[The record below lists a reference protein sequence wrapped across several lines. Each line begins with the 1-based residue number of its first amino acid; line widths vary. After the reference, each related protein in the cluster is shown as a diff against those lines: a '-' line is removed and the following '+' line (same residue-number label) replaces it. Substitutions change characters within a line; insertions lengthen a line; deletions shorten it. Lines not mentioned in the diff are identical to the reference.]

1 VRRFRAERAAHHY
14 WRGAWD
20 EALDVADEYLSA
32 IEGGQPHQME
42 GEMRV
47 LRGRIKLARGELVG
61 AAADAE
67 RAVAFGRLT
76 GHPYDVL
83 PALAFA
89 ARTALGQD
97 ARQAEKLAAEF
108 LARLASDRTFWAA
121 WALPDAVAVATALGL
136 GAELVGVLS
145 AVDAPTRWDRA
156 ALAHARGAA
165 AEAAA
170 IYREMGAL
178 PEAAEAEGGTA
189 FWEAVG
195 ARVRL
200 EDATAPPY

>member
-1 VRRFRAERAAHHY
+1 
-14 WRGAWD
+14 
-20 EALDVADEYLSA
+20 
-32 IEGGQPHQME
+32 
-42 GEMRV
+42 MRV
-47 LRGRIKLARGELVG
+47 LRGRIKLARGDLFG

-89 ARTALGQD
+89 ARAALQED
-97 ARQAEKLAAEF
+97 ARQAETLAAELF
-108 LARLASDRTFWAA
+108 ARLASDQTFWAA
-121 WALPDAVAVATALGL
+121 WALPDAVTVAAALGL
-136 GAELVGVLS
+136 VAELVSVLS
-145 AVDAPTRWDRA
+145 VVDAPTRWDRA
-156 ALAHARGAA
+156 ALAHARGAT
-165 AEAAA
+165 AEAAG
-170 IYREMGAL
+170 IYRDMGAL

-200 EDATAPPY
+200 EDAAAPRPPRS